1 MKNIMIT
8 GGAGFIGSNLVKF
21 MIRKYP
27 ECNIVVY
34 DKFTYAADK
43 DNLKE
48 FIHNKN
54 FTIVEDDICK
64 YQSVYDVICYFKI
77 DTIIHLAAESHVDN
91 SILSPGTF
99 IKTNILGTY
108 NLLEAARQAWEPDNF
123 VGKRFHHVSTDE
135 VYGSLSLLDEP
146 FTETTSYDPRSPY
159 SASKASSD
167 HLVMAY
173 YHTYGLPV
181 TISNCSNNYGP
192 NQHKEKLIPKTIKA
206 LIDGEQITVYGNGK
220 NVRDWLFVVDHAF
233 AIDDILHKGKIGE
246 TYNIG
251 GNNEMSNI
259 EIISTIVSVYEE
271 ITGNKVRSDFI
282 KFVEDRKGHDFRYAI
297 DFSKLTN
304 ETQWRPTTD
313 FKIGLKI
320 TIKYYIKK
328 FTNND

>member
-8 GGAGFIGSNLVKF
+8 GGAGFIGSNLVWF
-21 MIRKYP
+21 MLKKYP
-27 ECNIVVY
+27 EYNIVVY
-34 DKFTYAADK
+34 DKFTYAADR

-54 FTIVEDDICK
+54 FTIIENDICE
-64 YQSVYDVICYFKI
+64 YQSVYDAICYFNI

-91 SILSPGTF
+91 SILSPGEF
-99 IKTNILGTY
+99 IKTNIIGTY

-135 VYGSLSLLDEP
+135 VYGSLNLSDEP

-206 LIDGEQITVYGNGK
+206 LIDGEQITVYGEGK

-259 EIISTIVSVYEE
+259 DIINTVVTVYEE
-271 ITGNKVRSDFI
+271 MTNTKVRSDFI

-297 DFSKLTN
+297 DFSKLTK
-304 ETQWRPTTD
+304 ETQWQPCIPFNKGIRR
-313 FKIGLKI
+313 
-320 TIKYYIKK
+320 TIKYYSKK
-328 FTNND
+328 FKND